1 MKKEVTEAD
10 SVKLLSDGG
19 PALDGGNPKLGD
31 KPRSI
36 RKRGFW
42 RAYKRGELWAVVS
55 FATGKMLRDIEMALY
70 GTKIVEDR
78 YAPNNIIYLTYPIIG
93 LSEIVKGKNG

>member
-1 MKKEVTEAD
+1 MIMKNNIGVSEAD
-10 SVKLLSDGG
+10 GIKLLSDGG
-19 PALDGGNPKLGD
+19 STPVGGNPKLGD

-55 FATGKMLRDIEMALY
+55 YATKQMMKDLSKQMY
-70 GTKIVEDR
+70 GTKIIED
-78 YAPNNIIYLTYPIIG
+78 ALVPNNTVYLMYPWKG
-93 LSEIVKGKNG
+93 LNEWIK